1 MIPSTVATSQDN
13 SVHGDDAL
21 LTRDLGENGFLD
33 AVMDGVTGHGG
44 QEASRSVK
52 EALESAAVNSPE
64 DVVAA
69 LEDLNDEFYQV
80 GGGRFLLTTVSAA
93 LYLHNRLYVIGA
105 GDSPIYL
112 IKPDSYEQVSGR
124 GGRFF
129 HVGVAHTVGAGPT
142 LSNLTR
148 LETNIEPG
156 FRLVLATDGLSDNI
170 LTDDLAEI
178 VRGAESPDDA
188 CRQTNSALETLL
200 QPGRMPA
207 ELGHRFRRDDRTS
220 IFRFF
225 EPVPGTSVT
234 KP

>member
-1 MIPSTVATSQDN
+1 MIPSAVATLQEN
-13 SVHGDDAL
+13 SAHGDDAF
-21 LTRDLGENGFLD
+21 LTRDLGGNGFLD

-52 EALESAAVNSPE
+52 EALESAEVNSPE

-80 GGGRFLLTTVSAA
+80 GGGRFLLTTVSVA
-93 LYLHNRLYVIGA
+93 LYLDDRLYVIGA

-112 IKPDSYEQVSGR
+112 IKPDSYEQICGR

-148 LETNIEPG
+148 LETSIESG
-156 FRLVLATDGLSDNI
+156 SRLLLATDGLSDNI

-178 VRGAESPDDA
+178 VRRAESPEDA
-188 CRQTNSALETLL
+188 CQKVESALETLL
-200 QPGRMPA
+200 QPGRMPE
-207 ELGHRFRRDDRTS
+207 ELGRRFRRDDRTG

-225 EPVPGTSVT
+225 
-234 KP
+234 

>member
-1 MIPSTVATSQDN
+1 MIPSTVATLQEN
-13 SVHGDDAL
+13 SAHGDDAF
-21 LTRDLGENGFLD
+21 LTRDLGGNGFLD

-52 EALESAAVNSPE
+52 EALESAEVNSPE

-80 GGGRFLLTTVSAA
+80 GGGRFLLTTVSVA
-93 LYLHNRLYVIGA
+93 LYLDDRLYVIGA

-112 IKPDSYEQVSGR
+112 IKPDSYEQICGR

-148 LETNIEPG
+148 LETSIESG
-156 FRLVLATDGLSDNI
+156 SRLLLATDGLSDNI

-178 VRGAESPDDA
+178 VRRAESPEDA
-188 CRQTNSALETLL
+188 CQKVESALETLL
-200 QPGRMPA
+200 QPGRMPE
-207 ELGHRFRRDDRTS
+207 ELGRRFRRDDRTG

-225 EPVPGTSVT
+225 
-234 KP
+234 